1 MAAVSHKWH
10 RGNIA
15 VEGTNTTQASESRA
29 CRASADPIT
38 FLCMHK
44 ALVRLVANFG
54 GCTSSGRPGESP
66 EKVRQRCVNDDGVQQ
81 ANKHERAAVQPKTD
95 LNNTGK
101 DLCENKKAFSL
112 Q

>member
-1 MAAVSHKWH
+1 M
-10 RGNIA
+10 
-15 VEGTNTTQASESRA
+15 E
-29 CRASADPIT
+29 D
-38 FLCMHK
+38 
-44 ALVRLVANFG
+44 
-54 GCTSSGRPGESP
+54 GERVQRT
-66 EKVRQRCVNDDGVQQ
+66 VRQRCVNDDGVQQ